1 LRTLHI
7 QRTLAL
13 HSAILFRSQPL
24 ARDGKPRRS
33 LRDETGSTQ
42 RKETS
47 GMWQRPEKPDVEP
60 RLLAIME
67 QPYPSFS
74 AAEMSRRRALVEAL
88 MKESDVGHLVVYGAF
103 NAGSA
108 VPWITGWPVTV
119 EAVVIVTP
127 GEKDALYVQYY
138 NHLPLARRVAR
149 EAEVHWVGAQTSRT
163 VADAL
168 KRRGAQSR
176 RVGVIGPLG
185 FAARDTIA
193 DACKEVVDLNRGYAR
208 LRRVKSAEE
217 LDWFRLGAAL
227 SDLSIHALQRELRPG
242 LTERD
247 LGDIIERAYVPH
259 GARNVIHFIGLTSMA
274 APDIC
279 VPAQYPSP
287 RAVARGDVMFTE
299 ISCDF
304 WGYGGQVLRT
314 FSIGEKPTPL
324 YRDLHNAAM
333 GAFDAICKVL
343 RPGAHASE
351 IVEAASVIED
361 AGFTTYDDLVH
372 GYGGGYW
379 PPVLGSKS
387 RPNEPVPDL
396 RLEEGMMLVVQP
408 NVITKDERAG
418 VQTGECMVV
427 TKSGCESLHRAPRG
441 FLHVET

>member
-1 LRTLHI
+1 MMHEHPKL
-7 QRTLAL
+7 
-13 HSAILFRSQPL
+13 
-24 ARDGKPRRS
+24 
-33 LRDETGSTQ
+33 
-42 RKETS
+42 
-47 GMWQRPEKPDVEP
+47 PDVEP
-60 RLLAIME
+60 RLLAILE
-67 QPYPSFS
+67 QQYPRFS
-74 AAEMSRRRALVEAL
+74 DAEMRRRRAAIETL
-88 MKESDVGHLVVYGAF
+88 MKESKVGHLLVYGAF

-119 EAVVIVTP
+119 EAVVIVAP
-127 GEKDALYVQYY
+127 GERDALYVQYY

-149 EAEVHWVGAQTSRT
+149 DAEVHWVGAQTGRT

-168 KRRGAQSR
+168 RHRGAASG

-185 FAARDTIA
+185 FAARDA
-193 DACKEVVDLNRGYAR
+193 VAGACREVVDLNRGYAK

-227 SDLSIHALQRELRPG
+227 SDLSIEALQREMRPG

-247 LGDIIERAYVPH
+247 LGDIIERAYTPH

-287 RAVARGDVMFTE
+287 RRVASGDVMFTE

-314 FSIGEKPTPL
+314 FSIGERPTPL
-324 YRDLHNAAM
+324 YCDLHGAAM
-333 GAFDAICKVL
+333 GAFEAICKVL
-343 RPGAHASE
+343 RPGAHVAE
-351 IVEAASVIED
+351 IVEAAGVIED

-379 PPVLGSKS
+379 PPVLGSRS

-418 VQTGECMVV
+418 VQTGECMVI
-427 TKSGCESLHRAPRG
+427 TKTGCESLHRAPRG
-441 FLHVET
+441 FLHVATT